1 MRYLGIDLGTTS
13 CGIALT
19 DKTNTISYAK
29 EPIFFNKDD
38 YSKLYLEILKIIKDN
53 NITDIVIGLPKNM
66 DGSMGFAADRSLNF
80 ANYFNEDNVKIHFED
95 ERLTTVEALGIMHFN
110 GKNVKNSKKI
120 IDSVSAQL
128 ILESYLK
135 RSKNE

>member
-53 NITDIVIGLPKNM
+53 NIFYLETNTLPGMTATSLLPQEAKAIGI
-66 DGSMGFAADRSLNF
+66 S
-80 ANYFNEDNVKIHFED
+80 Y
-95 ERLTTVEALGIMHFN
+95 T
-110 GKNVKNSKKI
+110 
-120 IDSVSAQL
+120 QL
-128 ILESYLK
+128 LDFLIE
-135 RSKNE
+135 NA